1 MLIFKKENKMN
12 NIETKLSHLQAN
24 LYQDIQNDQLPN
36 LDEKEKE
43 AKQPAK
49 IKKYELLKTDTK
61 VWGGKT
67 FFRIRALIS
76 FDIVKIG
83 DLGGYVSDETCLI
96 NEFDNSSSVDNSWV
110 DNTSV
115 DNTSGVYNSVDNSRV
130 DSGWVYN
137 SVDNSRVDK

>member
-61 VWGGKT
+61 VWGG
-67 FFRIRALIS
+67 
-76 FDIVKIG
+76 
-83 DLGGYVSDETCLI
+83 YVSDETCLI